1 MKRDRLEKKRG
12 GETKEVAIREVAVR
26 KKSSI
31 EPCEPAVSVADRR
44 LVGILLC
51 HVSLLFLC
59 ATTVFINWIWM
70 KKIKR
75 KIR

>member
-44 LVGILLC
+44 LVGIVNAYFRVLYRC
-51 HVSLLFLC
+51 QEC
-59 ATTVFINWIWM
+59 I
-70 KKIKR
+70 
-75 KIR
+75 

>member
-12 GETKEVAIREVAVR
+12 EAKEVAIREVAVR

-44 LVGILLC
+44 LVGILYVTSAC
-51 HVSLLFLC
+51 CFYVRRRYLL
-59 ATTVFINWIWM
+59 IGYG
-70 KKIKR
+70 
-75 KIR
+75 

>member
-1 MKRDRLEKKRG
+1 MLGRAPVKRDRLEKKRG

-44 LVGILLC
+44 LVGILYVTSAC
-51 HVSLLFLC
+51 CFYVRRWYLL
-59 ATTVFINWIWM
+59 IGYG
-70 KKIKR
+70 
-75 KIR
+75 